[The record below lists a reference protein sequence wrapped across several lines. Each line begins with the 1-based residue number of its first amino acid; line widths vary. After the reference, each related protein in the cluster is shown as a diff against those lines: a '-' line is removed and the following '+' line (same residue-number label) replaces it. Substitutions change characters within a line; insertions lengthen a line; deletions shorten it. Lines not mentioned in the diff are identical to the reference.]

1 MSLNASMTQ
10 EMDLLTAALREND
23 EWSDES
29 VEQLYPYS
37 LNIPIVESK
46 KDKRRRLLI
55 EKLDHISRDFLINRE
70 SYFHNQLL
78 SLQNEIQQLH
88 DGTHIEY
95 LDGLRDLEEIREKEL
110 KSVQLMKEFLL
121 KRAEN
126 EFVHNVEELEE
137 EFAISKTTLKSTL
150 LSHLFSRKRRLHEDK
165 ELLDI
170 VNDSSL
176 ASHSYSTTNPSLS
189 PISSISNIDKRKL
202 RHRKGLG
209 NNKNT
214 SIDDSMPPSS
224 NVNNYKKSSD
234 NISSFL
240 KSIEEQIAKERSREK
255 QEKERDRASLN
266 DIFSL
271 KESEIMEDLAAIKRQ
286 VNSTKPDRK
295 RMI

>member
-1 MSLNASMTQ
+1 MSLNASLTQ
-10 EMDLLTAALREND
+10 KMDLLTAALREND

-29 VEQLYPYS
+29 VERFCPYS
-37 LNIPIVESK
+37 LNIPIIESK
-46 KDKRRRLLI
+46 KNKRRRLLI

-88 DGTHIEY
+88 DGTHSEY

-126 EFVHNVEELEE
+126 EFEHNVEELEE
-137 EFAISKTTLKSTL
+137 EFLMSKATLKSTL
-150 LSHLFSRKRRLHEDK
+150 LSHLFSRKRKLCEDK

-176 ASHSYSTTNPSLS
+176 GPHSYSTTNPLLS
-189 PISSISNIDKRKL
+189 PVSSISNIDKRKL

-209 NNKNT
+209 NSKNA
-214 SIDDSMPPSS
+214 SIDDSVSLSS
-224 NVNNYKKSSD
+224 SINYKKSSD
-234 NISSFL
+234 NTNFFL
-240 KSIEEQIAKERSREK
+240 KSIEEQITKERNREK
-255 QEKERDRASLN
+255 QEKERDKISLN
-266 DIFSL
+266 DIFSP
-271 KESEIMEDLAAIKRQ
+271 KESEIMEDLTAIKRQ
-286 VNSTKPDRK
+286 VNSNKLDRK
-295 RMI
+295 RIT